1 MSRIQSVSSTVGG
14 YISNLYERASQMVHP
29 SDERTGEQQ
38 PLLHGQSSPEYGST
52 PRDTIPVPK
61 PRKVKSPVKVEAKV
75 WFANERTWIS
85 WLRCSVLMGTLS
97 LALFNSASYFKP
109 EPVPPPF
116 EPGPEQSYQM
126 RMFRTVRTFGIIY
139 ALISVMT
146 LLWGLYNYQRRITL
160 IKSKWPG
167 SFDDMIGPPVVCAAT
182 FIAILANFII
192 SVKQHY

>member
-1 MSRIQSVSSTVGG
+1 
-14 YISNLYERASQMVHP
+14 
-29 SDERTGEQQ
+29 
-38 PLLHGQSSPEYGST
+38 
-52 PRDTIPVPK
+52 
-61 PRKVKSPVKVEAKV
+61 
-75 WFANERTWIS
+75 
-85 WLRCSVLMGTLS
+85 MGTLS

-146 LLWGLYNYQRRITL
+146 LLWGLYNYQHRITL

-167 SFDDMIGPPVVCAAT
+167 SFGTCDLSLTIR
-182 FIAILANFII
+182 
-192 SVKQHY
+192 